1 MIRTMFVLLVM
12 AAGGTAAQARHV
24 THDLDLVN
32 RSRATVASFFAS
44 NTVPDHWD
52 VDLLARHGL
61 QPNHFVQL
69 DLDDQAGACHY
80 DFKMV
85 LTDGTTVIRRNV
97 NVCERRTYTL
107 TD

>member
-1 MIRTMFVLLVM
+1 MFRTIFVLLAM
-12 AAGGTAAQARHV
+12 AAGGTAAQARHM

-44 NTVPDHWD
+44 NTGADHWD
-52 VDLLARHGL
+52 VDLLARHVL

-69 DLDDQAGACHY
+69 DLDDQSGVCHY

-85 LTDGTTVIRRNV
+85 LTDGSTVIRRNV
-97 NVCERRTYTL
+97 NVCERRIYTL

>member
-1 MIRTMFVLLVM
+1 MIRTLLALLVM
-12 AAGGTAAQARHV
+12 AACGATAHARH
-24 THDLDLVN
+24 TTRDLDLVN
-32 RSRATVASFFAS
+32 RSGVTIASFFAS
-44 NTVPDHWD
+44 SAGADHWD
-52 VDLLARHGL
+52 VDLLARRGL

-69 DLDDQAGACHY
+69 DLDDPVGACHY

-85 LTDGTTVIRRNV
+85 LIDGTNMIRRNV